1 MIFADSHAHLTSKE
15 LRPHAEAIIERAK
28 AAGVANILN
37 ICTDRASLS
46 AGLALKLQNSGATTP
61 HDVAKDGEADFP
73 IFAEAARNG
82 TLLAIGETGLD
93 YHYEHSPKALQ
104 RQFMIRYL
112 QLALECSLPVI
123 FHCRDAFADLFAICD
138 DHYRGPAIL
147 HCFTGSRDEAEEAL
161 SRGWFISFSGIITFK
176 KSEALRA
183 VVRAVP
189 LTQMLIETDAPYLA
203 PQSRRGQLNE
213 PAFLPETAA
222 TVAQVK
228 GISIEDVAEKTR
240 KNFFRLIYCAR
251 LAS

>member
-1 MIFADSHAHLTSKE
+1 MIFADSHAHLTSPE
-15 LRPHAEAIIERAK
+15 LCAEAERIIQRAK
-28 AAGVANILN
+28 AAGVAQILN
-37 ICTDRASLS
+37 ICTDRDTLA
-46 AGLALKLQNSGATTP
+46 AGLALKLHNSGATTP

-73 IFAEAARNG
+73 IFAEAARSG
-82 TLLAIGETGLD
+82 KLVAIGETGLD

-112 QLALECSLPVI
+112 ELALECSLPAI

-147 HCFTGSRDEAEEAL
+147 HCFTGTRDEAEEAL

-176 KSEALRA
+176 KSESLRE

-213 PAFLPETAA
+213 PAFLPETA
-222 TVAQVK
+222 TTIAQVK
-228 GISIEDVAEKTR
+228 GVSIEEVAQITYR
-240 KNFFRLIYCAR
+240 NAVNRP
-251 LAS
+251 LALFK

>member
-1 MIFADSHAHLTSKE
+1 MIFADSHAHLTSPE
-15 LRPHAEAIIERAK
+15 LCAQADAIIQRAK
-28 AAGVANILN
+28 AAGVAHILN

-73 IFAEAARNG
+73 IFAETARSG
-82 TLLAIGETGLD
+82 KLVAIGETGLD

-138 DHYRGPAIL
+138 DHYRPGAPAIL
-147 HCFTGSRDEAEEAL
+147 HCFTGTVSEAEEAL
-161 SRGWFISFSGIITFK
+161 RRGWCISFSGIITFK
-176 KSEALRA
+176 KSEALRE
-183 VVRAVP
+183 VVLAVP
-189 LTQMLIETDAPYLA
+189 LSQMLIETDAPYLA

-222 TVAQVK
+222 TIAQVK
-228 GISIEDVAEKTR
+228 GVSLEEVARATLR
-240 KNFFRLIYCAR
+240 NFSSL
-251 LAS
+251 LAPCL